1 MLSFFPQM
9 HTNFRKYHLIIC
21 VNMCKSVDIITASAF
36 LQLRPVSY
44 IARRTVHLKLI
55 AQQNGAEKGL
65 KQPFDSLLPCW
76 LGLVL
81 IGVVA
86 IAVRVGAVSV
96 LVAVSIAVAVAVS
109 VTVSVAVA
117 PSGFKVV
124 DYHGE
129 VANFVVPVDIVNQV
143 EHLF

>member
-1 MLSFFPQM
+1 MGGNVFCSV
-9 HTNFRKYHLIIC
+9 KICSICIIC
-21 VNMCKSVDIITASAF
+21 VLYF

-86 IAVRVGAVSV
+86 IAVRVGAIPV
-96 LVAVSIAVAVAVS
+96 LVAVSVAVS
-109 VTVSVAVA
+109 VAVGVTVTVAIA
-117 PSGFKVV
+117 PSGFKVIN
-124 DYHGE
+124 YHGE